1 MNFQSIAILYRG
13 SLKPADSFFN
23 IYLAR
28 PLAAVIVA
36 LCVNTRITPNQ
47 ITFASLIFMY
57 LSMGILAFVPSDL
70 GLFLGVLG
78 LEFSYILDC
87 ADGQL
92 ARVTKQSSLVGGLLD
107 FMMDELKAYLVVFA
121 IGIRWHIEWLSA
133 PKTCAGAWI
142 FEQCDIHW
150 LSPLILALFALIS
163 IASAIS
169 LTKFIRSPE
178 YAQATHQKTIQNG
191 ESAGQEIKGIKG
203 LIQAIARLITQYP
216 VTFPIFAYFHALW
229 LFLLLYGLLHTAYTV
244 QSVIGVMRS
253 LGKSHSEIPASLLD
267 SNKKE
272 ISP

>member
-1 MNFQSIAILYRG
+1 MNLRNLAQLYHG

-28 PLAAVIVA
+28 PLAAVVVA

-47 ITFASLIFMY
+47 ITFASLFLMY
-57 LSMGILAFVPSDL
+57 LSMGILAFLPSGL
-70 GLFLGVLG
+70 GLCLGVLG
-78 LEFSYILDC
+78 LELSYIFDC

-92 ARVTKQSSLVGGLLD
+92 ARVTKQASAVGGLLD

-121 IGIRWHIEWLSA
+121 IGIRWQMEWLLN
-133 PKTCAGAWI
+133 PKACSGAWF
-142 FEQCDIHW
+142 FEQLQLPW
-150 LSPLILALFALIS
+150 LSPLLLALFAMIS

-169 LTKFIRSPE
+169 LTKFIRSTE
-178 YAQATHQKTIQNG
+178 YAQATHRKAIQNG
-191 ESAGQEIKGIKG
+191 EAVGQDIKGIKG
-203 LIQAIARLITQYP
+203 FIEAIARLITQYP
-216 VTFPIFAYFHALW
+216 VTFPIFAYFDLLW
-229 LFLLLYGLLHTAYTV
+229 LFLLLYGFLHTAYTV

-253 LGKSHSEIPASLLD
+253 LGKPHSEIPASLLD